1 MFGLQASGAAASW
14 VVGRM
19 GTDAHLYDDPDDASI
34 PALLDSRF
42 DADKVD
48 ALKRLLA
55 LIAQGVDVAHLF
67 PQVVKNVASQS
78 LEVKKLVYLYL
89 LHYAEKRQ
97 NEALLSVNIFQKD
110 LSDINPLVRAWALR
124 TIAGIRLHVV
134 APLVLVAVKK
144 CARDP
149 SAYVRKCAAYALCK
163 LCDLLPDESMA
174 LQEIVDILFND
185 NSPGVVGAAAVAF
198 KSVCPTCLALVS
210 NHFRRLCETLPDIEE
225 WTQIILIEILL
236 RYVIARHGLVKDS
249 LLVASNLSTEI
260 QRIADSHPDA
270 SMPTQPDSIG
280 DGVSGTISNI
290 VLFRHYIEQYSSF
303 PDRQGND
310 LSFQS
315 VTTNINDDFAILLKC
330 TSPLLWS
337 RNSGVVLAAASVHWI
352 MAPVGE
358 VKAIVGPILFTLRS
372 SPDAAYV
379 MLGNILVFAK
389 TMPSLFAPF
398 YEDFFINASDP
409 YQTRALKLEILT
421 TIATELS
428 IPAIFEEF
436 QDYIKDPDRK
446 FVADTV
452 AAIALCAQKL
462 PSVATACLEGLLALV
477 FNESSISNSVHC
489 DGEDVVLVQAIL
501 SIKAIV
507 KMDPVSHE
515 KLAMA
520 EEIAA
525 LERTGM
531 WDLVPSPSHV
541 RPITCKWVYK
551 VIVRL
556 VRSMDKIKEPAARS
570 LIIWMFGEYSFKGDL
585 TPKII
590 PAVLKYLAWSF
601 AADVVETKLQILN
614 ASAKVI
620 MHCTEEH
627 LEEFK
632 RIVAYVIELA
642 TCDLNYDVRDRARL
656 LSRLL
661 PCYTTHLGPSCQ
673 PLNGDISKDLAD
685 HIFGGELQPTSHSA
699 SKYRIYLPGSLS
711 QVVLHAAPGYAPL
724 PNPLSMELSH
734 KIMEQTRGIAILS
747 GSNNSDDESGSSA
760 YESSSVYDS
769 ESEGAGLSD
778 GDTIESLQHQEDNQD
793 APLVHTYDTS
803 IQQGQT
809 GQNTEE
815 NLADLISTDLT
826 ELMSKS
832 ALESWLDEA
841 PSGPPVQNL
850 TQTSTARVSF
860 TNRNFERKPKLY
872 TLLDSSVSNGLS
884 VLYAFSSEVS
894 PRSHLLICVDLYFEN
909 VSTQQ
914 LTDITIKSEESTSS
928 MDSIDQT
935 SEGSVSVPTIV
946 PVEEIHLL
954 APQQREKMVLQVHF
968 HHHLLPLKLSVFCN
982 GERHPA
988 KLHPDIAFFVRP
1000 LPLDLNAFLCK
1011 ENQLRGMFEYARR
1024 CTFKDHLQK
1033 LENEESA
1040 EHSDKNLQVAQSVA
1054 SKILSN
1060 TNVHLVSMDMPVTFN
1075 VDDASGLCWRFSSE
1089 ILSTSKPCL
1098 ITILTEGC
1106 ASGSLDLTAKVNSE
1120 DTVFALN
1127 LLNRVVAILE

>member
-89 LHYAEKRQ
+89 LHYADKCQ
-97 NEALLSVNIFQKD
+97 NEALLSINIFQKD

-124 TIAGIRLHVV
+124 TMAGIRLHVV

-163 LCDLLPDESMA
+163 LCDLLPDQAMA
-174 LQEIVDILFND
+174 LEEIVDILFGD

-198 KSVCPTCLALVS
+198 KSVCPSCLPLLS
-210 NHFRRLCETLPDIEE
+210 KHFRRLCETLPDIEE
-225 WTQIILIEILL
+225 WTQIILVDILL

-249 LLVASNLSTEI
+249 LLSASNLSTEI
-260 QRIADSHPDA
+260 QGNTDSDSVA
-270 SMPTQPDSIG
+270 KMPTQPDYVSN
-280 DGVSGTISNI
+280 GVISNI
-290 VLFRHYIEQYSSF
+290 MLFRHYIEECSGF
-303 PDRQGND
+303 DDKEGNN
-310 LSFQS
+310 LSFSS
-315 VTTNINDDFAILLKC
+315 VTTSSNDDVAILLKC

-337 RNSGVVLAAASVHWI
+337 RNSGVILAAASVHWI
-352 MAPVGE
+352 MAPVGDL
-358 VKAIVGPILFTLRS
+358 KRIIGPILFTLRS
-372 SPDAAYV
+372 SLDATYT

-389 TMPSLFAPF
+389 TMPSLFAPL

-421 TIATELS
+421 TIATETS

-462 PSVATACLEGLLALV
+462 PSIATACLEGLLAIV
-477 FNESSISNSVHC
+477 FYESSISNSVHF
-489 DGEDVVLVQAIL
+489 DGEDAVLVQAIL

-507 KMDPVSHE
+507 KMDPVFHE
-515 KLAMA
+515 
-520 EEIAA
+520 
-525 LERTGM
+525 
-531 WDLVPSPSHV
+531 
-541 RPITCKWVYK
+541 K
-551 VIVRL
+551 VIVHL
-556 VRSMDKIKEPAARS
+556 VRSLDRIKEPAARS
-570 LIIWMFGEYSFKGDL
+570 LIIWMFGEYNFMGDL
-585 TPKII
+585 IPKIV
-590 PAVLKYLAWSF
+590 PAVLKYLAWSYT
-601 AADVVETKLQILN
+601 ADMVETKLQILN
-614 ASAKVI
+614 ALTKVI
-620 MHCTEEH
+620 MHCPEEH
-627 LEEFK
+627 AEEFK
-632 RIVAYVIELA
+632 KIVAYVIELA
-642 TCDLNYDVRDRARL
+642 TYDLNYDVRDRARL

-661 PCYTTHLGPSCQ
+661 LCYTTHLGPSSQ
-673 PLNGDISKDLAD
+673 PQNGDICKELAD
-685 HIFGGELQPTSHSA
+685 NIFDGKLQPTSHSA
-699 SKYRIYLPGSLS
+699 SNYRIYLPGSLS

-724 PNPLSMELSH
+724 PKPQSMELSH
-734 KIMEQTRGIAILS
+734 NRIMEPTRGIANPS
-747 GSNNSDDESGSSA
+747 GSNNSDVGSVSST

-769 ESEGAGLSD
+769 ESEGDGGLSD
-778 GDTIESLQHQEDNQD
+778 GGTDGSLHHQDDQD
-793 APLVHTYDTS
+793 ARLVHIYDAS

-809 GQNTEE
+809 CQNADE

-826 ELMSKS
+826 EMMSKS

-841 PSGPPVQNL
+841 PTEPLVQSSS
-850 TQTSTARVSF
+850 QASSARVAF
-860 TNRNFERKPKLY
+860 TNRSFERKPKLH
-872 TLLDSSVSNGLS
+872 TLLDSSDSNGLS

-894 PRSHLLICVDLYFEN
+894 PRSRLLVCVDLYFEN
-909 VSTQQ
+909 VTTQQ
-914 LTDITIKSEESTSS
+914 LTDITIKSEEASS
-928 MDSIDQT
+928 SVDSMGQT
-935 SEGSVSVPTIV
+935 SEGSLSVPTIV
-946 PVEEIHLL
+946 PVEEIHSL
-954 APQQREKMVLQVHF
+954 APQQTVKMVLEVHF
-968 HHHLLPLKLSVFCN
+968 HHHLLPLKLSVLCN
-982 GERHPA
+982 GKTHPA
-988 KLHPDIAFFVRP
+988 KLHPDIAYFVRP
-1000 LPLDLNAFLCK
+1000 LPMDLNAFLCK
-1011 ENQLRGMFEYARR
+1011 ENQLRGTFEYARR
-1024 CTFKDHLQK
+1024 CTFKDHFEK
-1033 LENEESA
+1033 LE
-1040 EHSDKNLQVAQSVA
+1040 HIDKNLQVAQSVA

-1075 VDDASGLCWRFSSE
+1075 IDDASGLCWRFSSE

-1098 ITILTEGC
+1098 ITILAEGH
-1106 ASGSLDLTAKVNSE
+1106 ASGPLDLTAKVNSE
-1120 DTVFALN
+1120 DTVFGLN
-1127 LLNRVVAILE
+1127 LLNRIVAIIE

>member
-55 LIAQGVDVAHLF
+55 LIAQGV
-67 PQVVKNVASQS
+67 VKNVASQS

-89 LHYAEKRQ
+89 LHYADKRQ
-97 NEALLSVNIFQKD
+97 NEALLSINIFQKD

-124 TIAGIRLHVV
+124 TMAGIRLHVV
-134 APLVLVAVKK
+134 SPLVLVAVKK
-144 CARDP
+144 CSRDP

-163 LCDLLPDESMA
+163 LYDLLPDQAMA
-174 LQEIVDILFND
+174 LEEIVDTLFND
-185 NSPGVVGAAAVAF
+185 SSPGVVGAAAVAF
-198 KSVCPTCLALVS
+198 KSVCPNCLALLS
-210 NHFRRLCETLPDIEE
+210 KHFRRLCETLPDIEE

-249 LLVASNLSTEI
+249 LLSTEI
-260 QRIADSHPDA
+260 QGITGSDPIT
-270 SMPTQPDSIG
+270 SMATQPTDSIAN
-280 DGVSGTISNI
+280 GVSGGTISNI
-290 VLFRHYIEQYSSF
+290 MLFRHYIEEYSGF
-303 PDRQGND
+303 ADKEGNN
-310 LSFQS
+310 SRFSS
-315 VTTNINDDFAILLKC
+315 VATNSNDDVAILLKC

-337 RNSGVVLAAASVHWI
+337 RNSGVILAAASVHWI
-352 MAPVGE
+352 MAPVGD
-358 VKAIVGPILFTLRS
+358 VKRVVGPILFTLRS

-409 YQTRALKLEILT
+409 YQTKTLKLEILT
-421 TIATELS
+421 TIATEPS

-462 PSVATACLEGLLALV
+462 PSIATACLEGLLALI
-477 FNESSISNSVHC
+477 FYESSISKSVHF
-489 DGEDVVLVQAIL
+489 DGEDAVLVQAIL

-515 KLAMA
+515 
-520 EEIAA
+520 
-525 LERTGM
+525 
-531 WDLVPSPSHV
+531 
-541 RPITCKWVYK
+541 K

-570 LIIWMFGEYSFKGDL
+570 LIIWMFGEYNFMGDL
-585 TPKII
+585 IPK
-590 PAVLKYLAWSF
+590 
-601 AADVVETKLQILN
+601 VV
-614 ASAKVI
+614 
-620 MHCTEEH
+620 MHCPEEH
-627 LEEFK
+627 TEEFK
-632 RIVAYVIELA
+632 RIIAYVIELA
-642 TCDLNYDVRDRARL
+642 TYDLNYDVRDRARL
-656 LSRLL
+656 ISRLL
-661 PCYTTHLGPSCQ
+661 PCYTTHLGSSYQ
-673 PLNGDISKDLAD
+673 PQNGDICKELAD
-685 HIFGGELQPTSHSA
+685 HIFDGKLQPTSPSA
-699 SKYRIYLPGSLS
+699 SNYRIYLPGSLS
-711 QVVLHAAPGYAPL
+711 QVVLHAAPGYEPL
-724 PNPLSMELSH
+724 PKPQSMELSH
-734 KIMEQTRGIAILS
+734 NKIMEPTRGIAKPS
-747 GSNNSDDESGSSA
+747 GSNNSDAESGYST

-769 ESEGAGLSD
+769 ESEGDGLSD
-778 GDTIESLQHQEDNQD
+778 GDTNGSLHHQDNRD
-793 APLVHTYDTS
+793 APLVHIYDAS
-803 IQQGQT
+803 MQEGQT
-809 GQNTEE
+809 CQNADES
-815 NLADLISTDLT
+815 LADLISTDLT

-841 PSGPPVQNL
+841 PAEPLVQSSS
-850 TQTSTARVSF
+850 QASSARVAF
-860 TNRNFERKPKLY
+860 TNLSFERKPKWH
-872 TLLDSSVSNGLS
+872 TLLDSSDSNGLS

-894 PRSHLLICVDLYFEN
+894 PRSHFLVCVNLYLEN

-914 LTDITIKSEESTSS
+914 LTDITIKSEEASSS
-928 MDSIDQT
+928 MDSIGQT

-946 PVEEIHLL
+946 PVEEIHSL
-954 APQQREKMVLQVHF
+954 APQQTVKMVLEVHF
-968 HHHLLPLKLSVFCN
+968 HHHLLPLKLFVLCN
-982 GERHPA
+982 GKTHPA
-988 KLHPDIAFFVRP
+988 KLHPDIAYFVRP
-1000 LPLDLNAFLCK
+1000 LAMDLNAFLCK

-1024 CTFKDHLQK
+1024 CTFKDHLEK
-1033 LENEESA
+1033 L

-1060 TNVHLVSMDMPVTFN
+1060 ANVHLVSMDMPVTFN

-1089 ILSTSKPCL
+1089 IPSTSKPCL
-1098 ITILTEGC
+1098 LTILAEGH
-1106 ASGSLDLTAKVNSE
+1106 ASGPLDLTAKVNSE

-1127 LLNRVVAILE
+1127 LLNRIVAIME

>member
-55 LIAQGVDVAHLF
+55 LIAQGVDVANLF

-89 LHYAEKRQ
+89 LHYADKRQ
-97 NEALLSVNIFQKD
+97 NEALLSINIFQKD

-124 TIAGIRLHVV
+124 TMAGIRLHVV

-144 CARDP
+144 CSRDP

-163 LCDLLPDESMA
+163 LYDLLPDQAMA
-174 LQEIVDILFND
+174 LEEIVDTLFND
-185 NSPGVVGAAAVAF
+185 SSPGVVGAAAVAF
-198 KSVCPTCLALVS
+198 KSACPNCLALLS
-210 NHFRRLCETLPDIEE
+210 KHFQRLCETLPDIEE

-249 LLVASNLSTEI
+249 LLSMEI
-260 QRIADSHPDA
+260 QGIMGSDPIT
-270 SMPTQPDSIG
+270 SMATQPTDSIANG
-280 DGVSGTISNI
+280 GSGGGSISNI
-290 VLFRHYIEQYSSF
+290 MLFRHYIEEYSGF
-303 PDRQGND
+303 ADKEGN
-310 LSFQS
+310 SSRFSS
-315 VTTNINDDFAILLKC
+315 VTTNSNDNVAILLKC

-337 RNSGVVLAAASVHWI
+337 RNSGVILAAASVHWI
-352 MAPVGE
+352 MAPVGD
-358 VKAIVGPILFTLRS
+358 VKRVVGPILSTLRS

-409 YQTRALKLEILT
+409 YQTKALKLEILT
-421 TIATELS
+421 TIATEPS

-462 PSVATACLEGLLALV
+462 PSIATACLEGLLALV
-477 FNESSISNSVHC
+477 FYESSISNSVHI
-489 DGEDVVLVQAIL
+489 DGEDAVLVQAIL

-515 KLAMA
+515 K
-520 EEIAA
+520 
-525 LERTGM
+525 
-531 WDLVPSPSHV
+531 
-541 RPITCKWVYK
+541 

-556 VRSMDKIKEPAARS
+556 VRSMDKIKEPAAQS
-570 LIIWMFGEYSFKGDL
+570 LIIWMFGEYNFMGDL
-585 TPKII
+585 IPKIV

-601 AADVVETKLQILN
+601 TADVVETKLQILN
-614 ASAKVI
+614 AFAKVVV
-620 MHCTEEH
+620 HCLEENT
-627 LEEFK
+627 EEFK
-632 RIVAYVIELA
+632 RIIAYVIELA
-642 TCDLNYDVRDRARL
+642 TYDLNYDVRDRARL

-661 PCYTTHLGPSCQ
+661 PCYTTHLGSSYQ
-673 PLNGDISKDLAD
+673 PQNGDIYKELAD
-685 HIFGGELQPTSHSA
+685 HIFGGKLQPTSPSA
-699 SKYRIYLPGSLS
+699 SNYRIYLPGSLS
-711 QVVLHAAPGYAPL
+711 QVVLHAAPGYEPL
-724 PNPLSMELSH
+724 PKPQSMELSH
-734 KIMEQTRGIAILS
+734 NKIMEPTRGIAKPS
-747 GSNNSDDESGSSA
+747 GSNNSDAESGYST

-769 ESEGAGLSD
+769 DGEGDGLSD
-778 GDTIESLQHQEDNQD
+778 GDTNGSLHHQDNQD
-793 APLVHTYDTS
+793 APLVHIYDAS
-803 IQQGQT
+803 IQEGQT
-809 GQNTEE
+809 CQNADE

-841 PSGPPVQNL
+841 PAEPLAQSSSQA
-850 TQTSTARVSF
+850 SSARVAF
-860 TNRNFERKPKLY
+860 TNLSFERKPKWH
-872 TLLDSSVSNGLS
+872 TLLDSSDSNGLS

-894 PRSHLLICVDLYFEN
+894 PRSRFLVCVDLYLEN

-914 LTDITIKSEESTSS
+914 LTDITIKSEEASNS
-928 MDSIDQT
+928 MDSIGQT
-935 SEGSVSVPTIV
+935 SEGSV
-946 PVEEIHLL
+946 
-954 APQQREKMVLQVHF
+954 
-968 HHHLLPLKLSVFCN
+968 
-982 GERHPA
+982 
-988 KLHPDIAFFVRP
+988 
-1000 LPLDLNAFLCK
+1000 
-1011 ENQLRGMFEYARR
+1011 R
-1024 CTFKDHLQK
+1024 CTLKDHLEK
-1033 LENEESA
+1033 L

-1060 TNVHLVSMDMPVTFN
+1060 ANVQLVSMDMPVTFN

-1089 ILSTSKPCL
+1089 IPSTSKPCL
-1098 ITILTEGC
+1098 LTILAEGH
-1106 ASGSLDLTAKVNSE
+1106 ASGPLYLTAKVNSE

-1127 LLNRVVAILE
+1127 LLNRIVAIME

>member
-55 LIAQGVDVAHLF
+55 LIAQGVDVANLF
-67 PQVVKNVASQS
+67 PQAVVKNVASQS

-89 LHYAEKRQ
+89 LHYADKRQ
-97 NEALLSVNIFQKD
+97 NEALLSINIFQKD

-124 TIAGIRLHVV
+124 TMAGIRLHVV

-144 CARDP
+144 CSRDP

-163 LCDLLPDESMA
+163 LYDLLPDQAMA
-174 LQEIVDILFND
+174 LEEIVDTLFND
-185 NSPGVVGAAAVAF
+185 SSPGVVGAAAVAF
-198 KSVCPTCLALVS
+198 KSACPNCLALLS
-210 NHFRRLCETLPDIEE
+210 KHFRRLCVTLPDIEE

-249 LLVASNLSTEI
+249 LLSTEI
-260 QRIADSHPDA
+260 QGITGSDPIT
-270 SMPTQPDSIG
+270 SMATQPTDSIANG
-280 DGVSGTISNI
+280 GSGGGSISNI
-290 VLFRHYIEQYSSF
+290 MLFRHYIEEYSGF
-303 PDRQGND
+303 ADKEGN
-310 LSFQS
+310 SSRFSS
-315 VTTNINDDFAILLKC
+315 VTTNSNDDVAILLKC

-337 RNSGVVLAAASVHWI
+337 RNSGVILAAASVHWI
-352 MAPVGE
+352 MAPVGD
-358 VKAIVGPILFTLRS
+358 VKRVVGPILSTLRS

-409 YQTRALKLEILT
+409 YQTKALKLEILT
-421 TIATELS
+421 TIATEPS
-428 IPAIFEEF
+428 IPAICEEF

-462 PSVATACLEGLLALV
+462 PSIATACLEGLLALV
-477 FNESSISNSVHC
+477 FYESSISNSVHI
-489 DGEDVVLVQAIL
+489 DGEDAVLVQAIL

-515 KLAMA
+515 
-520 EEIAA
+520 
-525 LERTGM
+525 
-531 WDLVPSPSHV
+531 
-541 RPITCKWVYK
+541 K

-570 LIIWMFGEYSFKGDL
+570 LIIWMFGEYNFMGDL
-585 TPKII
+585 IPKIV

-601 AADVVETKLQILN
+601 TADVV
-614 ASAKVI
+614 A
-620 MHCTEEH
+620 MHCPEENT
-627 LEEFK
+627 EEFK
-632 RIVAYVIELA
+632 RIIAYVIELA
-642 TCDLNYDVRDRARL
+642 TYDLNYDVRDRARL

-661 PCYTTHLGPSCQ
+661 PCYTTHLGSSYQ
-673 PLNGDISKDLAD
+673 PQNGDICKELAD
-685 HIFGGELQPTSHSA
+685 HIFGGKLQPTSPSA
-699 SKYRIYLPGSLS
+699 SNYRIYLPGSLS
-711 QVVLHAAPGYAPL
+711 QVVLHAAPGYEPL
-724 PNPLSMELSH
+724 PKPQSMELSH
-734 KIMEQTRGIAILS
+734 NKIMEPTRGIAKPS
-747 GSNNSDDESGSSA
+747 GSNNSDAESGYST

-769 ESEGAGLSD
+769 ESEGDGLSD
-778 GDTIESLQHQEDNQD
+778 GDTNGSLHHQDNQD
-793 APLVHTYDTS
+793 VPLVHIYDAS
-803 IQQGQT
+803 IQEGQT
-809 GQNTEE
+809 CQNADE

-841 PSGPPVQNL
+841 PAEPLVRSSSQA
-850 TQTSTARVSF
+850 SSARVAF
-860 TNRNFERKPKLY
+860 TNRSFERKSKWH
-872 TLLDSSVSNGLS
+872 TLLDSSDSNGLS

-894 PRSHLLICVDLYFEN
+894 PRSRFLVCVDLYLEN

-914 LTDITIKSEESTSS
+914 LTDITIKSEEASSS
-928 MDSIDQT
+928 MDSIGQT

-946 PVEEIHLL
+946 PVEGIHSL
-954 APQQREKMVLQVHF
+954 APQQTAKMVLEVHF
-968 HHHLLPLKLSVFCN
+968 HHHLLPLKLYVLCN
-982 GERHPA
+982 GKTHPA
-988 KLHPDIAFFVRP
+988 KLHPDIAYFVRP
-1000 LPLDLNAFLCK
+1000 LPMDLNVFLCK

-1024 CTFKDHLQK
+1024 CTFKDHLEK
-1033 LENEESA
+1033 L

-1060 TNVHLVSMDMPVTFN
+1060 ANVHLVSMDMPVTFN

-1089 ILSTSKPCL
+1089 IPSTSKPCL
-1098 ITILTEGC
+1098 LTILAEGH
-1106 ASGSLDLTAKVNSE
+1106 ASGPLDLTAKVNSE

-1127 LLNRVVAILE
+1127 LLNRIVAIME

>member
-89 LHYAEKRQ
+89 LHYADKRQ
-97 NEALLSVNIFQKD
+97 NEALLSINIFQKD

-124 TIAGIRLHVV
+124 TMAGIRLHVV

-163 LCDLLPDESMA
+163 LCDLLPDQTMA
-174 LQEIVDILFND
+174 LEEVVDILFGD

-198 KSVCPTCLALVS
+198 KSVCPSCLPLLS
-210 NHFRRLCETLPDIEE
+210 KHFRRLCETLPDIEE
-225 WTQIILIEILL
+225 WTQIILIDILL

-249 LLVASNLSTEI
+249 LISTSNFSTEVQGI
-260 QRIADSHPDA
+260 TDLDPVNK
-270 SMPTQPDSIG
+270 MPTQPDCVSN
-280 DGVSGTISNI
+280 GVISNI
-290 VLFRHYIEQYSSF
+290 MLFRHYIEECSGF
-303 PDRQGND
+303 HDREGNN
-310 LSFQS
+310 LSFSS
-315 VTTNINDDFAILLKC
+315 VTTNSNDDVAILLKC

-337 RNSGVVLAAASVHWI
+337 RNSGVILAAASVHWI
-352 MAPVGE
+352 IAPVGDL
-358 VKAIVGPILFTLRS
+358 KRIIAPILFTLRS
-372 SPDAAYV
+372 SRDAAYT

-421 TIATELS
+421 TIATEPS

-462 PSVATACLEGLLALV
+462 PSIATACLEGLLAIV
-477 FNESSISNSVHC
+477 FYESSISNSVHF
-489 DGEDVVLVQAIL
+489 DGEDAVLVQAIL

-515 KLAMA
+515 K
-520 EEIAA
+520 
-525 LERTGM
+525 
-531 WDLVPSPSHV
+531 
-541 RPITCKWVYK
+541 

-556 VRSMDKIKEPAARS
+556 VRRLDKIKEPAARS
-570 LIIWMFGEYSFKGDL
+570 LIIWMFGEYNFMGDL
-585 TPKII
+585 IPKIV
-590 PAVLKYLAWSF
+590 PAVLKYLAWSYT
-601 AADVVETKLQILN
+601 ADMVETKLQILN
-614 ASAKVI
+614 ALTKVI
-620 MHCTEEH
+620 MHCPQEH
-627 LEEFK
+627 AEEFEK
-632 RIVAYVIELA
+632 IVAYVIELA
-642 TCDLNYDVRDRARL
+642 TYDLNYDVRDRARL

-661 PCYTTHLGPSCQ
+661 PCYTTQLGPSYQ
-673 PLNGDISKDLAD
+673 PQNGDICKELAD
-685 HIFGGELQPTSHSA
+685 NIFDGKFQPTSHSA
-699 SKYRIYLPGSLS
+699 SNYRIYLPGSLS

-724 PNPLSMELSH
+724 PKPQSMGLNHKEL
-734 KIMEQTRGIAILS
+734 TRGIANPS
-747 GSNNSDDESGSSA
+747 GSNNSDAESVSST

-769 ESEGAGLSD
+769 ESEGDGLSD
-778 GDTIESLQHQEDNQD
+778 GGTDGSLHHQND
-793 APLVHTYDTS
+793 AS

-809 GQNTEE
+809 CPDADE

-826 ELMSKS
+826 ELMSRS

-841 PSGPPVQNL
+841 PTEPLVQSSS
-850 TQTSTARVSF
+850 QASSARVAF
-860 TNRNFERKPKLY
+860 TNRSFERKPKLH
-872 TLLDSSVSNGLS
+872 TLLDSSDSNGIS

-894 PRSHLLICVDLYFEN
+894 PRSHLLVCVDLYLEN
-909 VSTQQ
+909 VTTQQ
-914 LTDITIKSEESTSS
+914 LTDITIKSEETSS
-928 MDSIDQT
+928 SVDSMGQT
-935 SEGSVSVPTIV
+935 SEGSLSVPTIV
-946 PVEEIHLL
+946 PLEEIHSL
-954 APQQREKMVLQVHF
+954 APQQAVKMVLEVHF
-968 HHHLLPLKLSVFCN
+968 RHHLLPLKLSVLCN
-982 GERHPA
+982 GKTYPA
-988 KLHPDIAFFVRP
+988 KLHPDIAYFVRP
-1000 LPLDLNAFLCK
+1000 LPMDLNAFLCK

-1024 CTFKDHLQK
+1024 CTFKDHLEK
-1033 LENEESA
+1033 LE
-1040 EHSDKNLQVAQSVA
+1040 HGDKNLQVAQSVA

-1098 ITILTEGC
+1098 ITILAQGH
-1106 ASGSLDLTAKVNSE
+1106 ASGPLDLTAKVNSE

-1127 LLNRVVAILE
+1127 LLNRIVAIIE

>member
-1 MFGLQASGAAASW
+1 VGAAQ
-14 VVGRM
+14 
-19 GTDAHLYDDPDDASI
+19 
-34 PALLDSRF
+34 
-42 DADKVD
+42 
-48 ALKRLLA
+48 LA
-55 LIAQGVDVAHLF
+55 LPPSLLLSLSSEQNHHKCG
-67 PQVVKNVASQS
+67 QVVKNVASQS

-89 LHYAEKRQ
+89 LHYADKRQ
-97 NEALLSVNIFQKD
+97 NEALLSINIFQKD

-124 TIAGIRLHVV
+124 TMAGIRLHVV
-134 APLVLVAVKK
+134 APLVLVAIKK

-163 LCDLLPDESMA
+163 LCDLLPDESTA
-174 LQEIVDILFND
+174 LEEIVDILFND

-198 KSVCPTCLALVS
+198 KSVCPSCLELVS
-210 NHFRRLCETLPDIEE
+210 KHFRRLCETLPDIEE
-225 WTQIILIEILL
+225 WTQIVLIEILL

-249 LLVASNLSTEI
+249 LLFASDLPTETQGVTDSDAVASVPI
-260 QRIADSHPDA
+260 
-270 SMPTQPDSIG
+270 QPDSISN
-280 DGVSGTISNI
+280 GVSDTISSI
-290 VLFRHYIEQYSSF
+290 MLFRHYIEQCSGPS
-303 PDRQGND
+303 DREGNN
-310 LSFQS
+310 LKFSS
-315 VTTNINDDFAILLKC
+315 VTTNSNDDVAILLKC

-352 MAPVGE
+352 MAPIGD
-358 VKAIVGPILFTLRS
+358 VKRIVGPILFTLRS

-398 YEDFFINASDP
+398 YEDFFVNASDP

-421 TIATELS
+421 SIATEQS

-462 PSVATACLEGLLALV
+462 PSIATACLEGLLTLV
-477 FNESSISNSVHC
+477 FYESFISNSVHL
-489 DGEDVVLVQAIL
+489 DGENAVLVQAIL

-515 KLAMA
+515 K
-520 EEIAA
+520 
-525 LERTGM
+525 
-531 WDLVPSPSHV
+531 
-541 RPITCKWVYK
+541 

-556 VRSMDKIKEPAARS
+556 VRCFDKIKDPAARS
-570 LIIWMFGEYSFKGDL
+570 LIVWVFGEYSFMGDL
-585 TPKII
+585 TTKIV
-590 PAVLKYLAWSF
+590 PPVLKYLAWSF
-601 AADVVETKLQILN
+601 SAEVVETKLQILN
-614 ASAKVI
+614 SSAKVI
-620 MHCTEEH
+620 MRCTEEH
-627 LEEFK
+627 MEEFK

-661 PCYTTHLGPSCQ
+661 PCYMTHQGPSHQ
-673 PLNGDISKDLAD
+673 PQNGDIYKELAD
-685 HIFGGELQPTSHSA
+685 HIFNGKLQPTSHSA
-699 SKYRIYLPGSLS
+699 SNYRIYLPGSLS

-724 PNPLSMELSH
+724 PKPQSMELNHNVS
-734 KIMEQTRGIAILS
+734 EATRGKAKLS
-747 GSNNSDDESGSSA
+747 GSNNSGAESVTSA

-769 ESEGAGLSD
+769 ESEGADLSD
-778 GDTIESLQHQEDNQD
+778 RDTFESHQDQEDNQD
-793 APLVHTYDTS
+793 APLVQIYDAS

-841 PSGPPVQNL
+841 PPEPVVQNL
-850 TQTSTARVSF
+850 TQTSSARVSF
-860 TNRNFERKPKLY
+860 TNLNFERKPKLH
-872 TLLDSSVSNGLS
+872 TLLDSSGSNGLS
-884 VLYAFSSEVS
+884 ALYAFSSEVS
-894 PRSHLLICVDLYFEN
+894 PRSRLLVCVDLYFEN
-909 VSTQQ
+909 VTTQQ
-914 LTDITIKSEESTSS
+914 LTDITIEAEEASS
-928 MDSIDQT
+928 SVDSIDQT
-935 SEGSVSVPTIV
+935 SEGSSGVPTIV
-946 PVEEIHLL
+946 PLEEIHSL
-954 APQQREKMVLQVHF
+954 APQQMAKMVLQVHF
-968 HHHLLPLKLSVFCN
+968 HHHLLPLKLSVLCN
-982 GERHPA
+982 GKRHPA
-988 KLHPDIAFFVRP
+988 KLHPDIAYFVRP
-1000 LPLDLNAFLCK
+1000 LHMDLNTFLCK

-1033 LENEESA
+1033 LEHEDSA

-1060 TNVHLVSMDMPVTFN
+1060 ANVHLVSMDMPVTFS

-1098 ITILTEGC
+1098 ITILAEGH
-1106 ASGSLDLTAKVNSE
+1106 ASGPLDLTVKVNSE

-1127 LLNRVVAILE
+1127 LLNRVVVIID